1 MTNRTNV
8 SDGVYFNDFVNSNL
22 VQDILKKVII
32 NAMTSNSRRFKRF
45 DRICLTVNSEE
56 FRSVGNYKINF
67 NVFIMEFID
76 K

>member
-1 MTNRTNV
+1 MTNRKNV

-32 NAMTSNSRRFKRF
+32 NVMTSNSRRFKRF